1 MPPISGE
8 DVNCEV
14 AASVATSEVARVD
27 NKPPAVTVLHT
38 RLLGGEGGHGR
49 CRPAPCVGGKEG
61 HRASR
66 SWTDLALLVY
76 ALKSRAKADHLVRQL
91 AGLRMDHHHHHHC
104 QLRRHG
110 PRRQVALRG
119 QNRPLHSDG
128 KSVADVRPGVIK
140 NMNYVLLLPYHQHA
154 CYLFFCL
161 FSASL
166 PVIHIT
172 FVNSFPKS
180 SSN

>member
-14 AASVATSEVARVD
+14 ATASVATSEVARVD

-128 KSVADVRPGVIK
+128 KSNADVWQ
-140 NMNYVLLLPYHQHA
+140 LQLLPDQHA
-154 CYLFFCL
+154 CYFFCL
-161 FSASL
+161 FLQVCLLLISL
-166 PVIHIT
+166 PLSTLFLSHQIINHL
-172 FVNSFPKS
+172 
-180 SSN
+180 